1 MADRVGQQLG
11 NYVLTQFLGKGGFA
25 EVYLGKHV
33 YLNTNAAI
41 KALHVQLASSEQ
53 ESFLKEARLIAS
65 LVHPNIVRV
74 LDFGV
79 QDGTPFLVMDYA
91 PNGTLRQIHPR
102 EPNSPF

>member
-41 KALHVQLASSEQ
+41 KALHVQLASSE
-53 ESFLKEARLIAS
+53 
-65 LVHPNIVRV
+65 
-74 LDFGV
+74 
-79 QDGTPFLVMDYA
+79 
-91 PNGTLRQIHPR
+91 
-102 EPNSPF
+102 